1 MTDPRRPLPLPD
13 VYAIVESRRRRRA
26 KVRAIAT
33 PAAAVGAAGV
43 AALVVVAIQT
53 GAGTPAAPAA
63 SPPAALA
70 TSPTMPA
77 TTPATTLPEPTPAA
91 PTTAAPPFDAGWLHA
106 DFLPGLAGSV
116 FNRPD
121 AEQAQLL
128 DQADTLAR
136 AWGVP
141 MYPAAK
147 AVVAKA
153 DTTGTR
159 IDPTDRRGAD
169 KLINRFQAAGYSEDY
184 AKQLARAWNT
194 DPRTAEIVGAL
205 VIDAGCCE

>member
-1 MTDPRRPLPLPD
+1 MEQLHSRVGVEIELLTPRGTT
-13 VYAIVESRRRRRA
+13 RA
-26 KVRAIAT
+26 
-33 PAAAVGAAGV
+33 
-43 AALVVVAIQT
+43 
-53 GAGTPAAPAA
+53 
-63 SPPAALA
+63 
-70 TSPTMPA
+70 
-77 TTPATTLPEPTPAA
+77 
-91 PTTAAPPFDAGWLHA
+91 D
-106 DFLPGLAGSV
+106 LAGAVAGRVGGRVVPVFHRDSEPSAVPGMSSFRHLTRGFAVLDGDGAELCSV
-116 FNRPD
+116 VD
-121 AEQAQLL
+121 DITIVAGLDEAQLL